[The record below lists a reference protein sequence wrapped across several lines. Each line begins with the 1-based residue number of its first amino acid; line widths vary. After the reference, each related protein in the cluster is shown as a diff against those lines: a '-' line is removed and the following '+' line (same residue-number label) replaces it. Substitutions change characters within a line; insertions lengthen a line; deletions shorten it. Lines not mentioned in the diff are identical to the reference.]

1 VIPSALKEK
10 NLSLQAAAPRVCGR
24 SESENSL
31 GESATRPSHWMGKK
45 YCYGPITIEYTKPP
59 NSVRPQLIYTEEFLK
74 KQVLL
79 KRSFPINSGAF
90 LTQVLAISKQVA
102 QELEISK
109 R

>member
-1 VIPSALKEK
+1 LDGLK
-10 NLSLQAAAPRVCGR
+10 NRA
-24 SESENSL
+24 
-31 GESATRPSHWMGKK
+31 
-45 YCYGPITIEYTKPP
+45 YGPITIEYTKLPH
-59 NSVRPQLIYTEEFLK
+59 SVRPQLIYTEEFLK